1 MVGLIDISNA
11 RQYFE
16 FSTEY
21 TRAAID
27 LVNQILF
34 RFFSNLITFMSS
46 YVQVAVMYGNPE
58 VTSGGLALKF
68 FASLRLEIRNA
79 GKIKSVSPQSF
90 ASPLYLLYMLIS
102 IHGLLLQWCVLFSI
116 ILDPGRS

>member
-1 MVGLIDISNA
+1 MLDK
-11 RQYFE
+11 YFE
-16 FSTEY
+16 FSTDY
-21 TRAAID
+21 RRAGMIVD

-34 RFFSNLITFMSS
+34 LFFGNLITFMSS

-79 GKIKSVSPQSF
+79 GKIKSVSPQSL
-90 ASPLYLLYMLIS
+90 ASPLYLLYMPIS
-102 IHGLLLQWCVLFSI
+102 MHGLLLQWCVLF
-116 ILDPGRS
+116 